1 MNMFVGLVC
10 FLKYNMQT
18 FKRNNS
24 HILQSHLHLSV
35 FSLYIMLLEQ
45 IFLKSIAS
53 DTFMVWWTTF
63 AYYIQADVL
72 AHCAPKDLQLSS
84 GALSRVLLN
93 DAGPGLQQEL
103 SSVARNGIDYGSVVI
118 TQGHNLRCKYVFHG
132 SLPKWGTSSPDP
144 LKVCYCYPTFD
155 KWKQC

>member
-1 MNMFVGLVC
+1 MLGW
-10 FLKYNMQT
+10 Y
-18 FKRNNS
+18 
-24 HILQSHLHLSV
+24 V
-35 FSLYIMLLEQ
+35 FSNTTCKLLNETIVIYYSRIFISRYSLCILCYWSKFSLSQLQAIHSWFDEQ
-45 IFLKSIAS
+45 HY
-53 DTFMVWWTTF
+53 F

-155 KWKQC
+155 K